1 MKRIGLLCEGHT
13 EVECRLWQV
22 SAAGS
27 QCQVPLMFVGLDVR
41 LGACDKSRQGIPV
54 CPHLSCRGTHEGEG
68 QVTQLPRCL
77 SVSMFL

>member
-1 MKRIGLLCEGHT
+1 
-13 EVECRLWQV
+13 
-22 SAAGS
+22 
-27 QCQVPLMFVGLDVR
+27 MFVGLDVR